1 MCHNALF
8 GTGLSVEDRTA
19 DRDET
24 ESMMHMKQS
33 CDLFLTPKMHT
44 FRYSSQSYCGILA
57 LFIINFSS

>member
-33 CDLFLTPKMHT
+33 L
-44 FRYSSQSYCGILA
+44 SQNTHIQI
-57 LFIINFSS
+57 FKPIIE